1 MSNTN
6 YILKNIEP
14 LQNTIS
20 ELQEKGIDPI
30 ISQLYALRG
39 IQNFS
44 DVNLL
49 QKLEPWNTMLNI
61 DKAAKILSQAIIAKK
76 KICVVA
82 DYDTDGA
89 TSCAIALLGVRM
101 FGGNIDYIVPNRFIH
116 GYGLTASVVDDVYK
130 KVKPDLIITVDNG
143 TSSFEGID
151 HAHKYK
157 IEVLV
162 TDHHL
167 AADKLPDAE
176 CIVNPNQPGCPFKS
190 KNIAG
195 CGVIF
200 YVLCA
205 LRQKM
210 INLNLYTP
218 QTAPNVFNLLDLVAV
233 GTIAD
238 VVKLDLNNRIM
249 VHHGLSLIHKKR
261 TRPGIIALADIAKK
275 DYSTLS
281 TTDIGFGIG
290 PRLNAAGRLEDM
302 SIGIQTLLTDNFTKA
317 QELSKQLD
325 SINKKRKSIENDM
338 KEIALDLPDLTS
350 YQYSKVVYDETF
362 HEGVIGIVASRIK
375 ELFYRP
381 TIVLAPAAEEGYIKG
396 SARSIPEIHMRDAL
410 DYVHKK
416 DNNILVK
423 FGGHSMAAG
432 MTIKQENLER
442 FKQLFDEAVQFF
454 CNDKE
459 LKNIKE
465 IDIQLDTPQ
474 INLDLAKLLRK
485 EIWGQGFTTPLF
497 SGIFNIKEQKIL
509 KEEHLR
515 ITLEKDGVEFVG
527 MWFFNNQPI
536 ESNSAHIVYSVSV
549 NEFLGDE
556 SVQLL
561 IDGIVPSPVNQ
572 SI

>member
-1 MSNTN
+1 METTN
-6 YILKNIEP
+6 YTLKNP
-14 LQNTIS
+14 HLVQPTID
-20 ELQEKGIDPI
+20 ELINKGINPI

-49 QKLEPWNTMLNI
+49 QKLESWKNMLNI
-61 DKAAKILSQAIIAKK
+61 DKAAKMLSEAIINKK
-76 KICVVA
+76 KICIVA

-89 TSCAIALLGVRM
+89 TSCAIGVLGIRM
-101 FGGNIDYIVPNRFIH
+101 FGGNIDYVVPNRFIH
-116 GYGLTASVVDDVYK
+116 GYGLTASVVEEVYK
-130 KVKPDLIITVDNG
+130 KKNPDLIVTVDNG
-143 TSSFEGID
+143 TSSFEGVD
-151 HAHKYK
+151 YAHKKK
-157 IEVLV
+157 IQVLV

-167 AADKLPDAE
+167 AADHGLPDAE
-176 CIVNPNQPGCPFKS
+176 CIVNPNQPGCPFSS

-210 INLNLYTP
+210 IDLHQYT
-218 QTAPNVFNLLDLVAV
+218 TDNAPNVFSLLDLVAV

-249 VHHGLSLIHKKR
+249 VSHGLGLIHKKR
-261 TRPGIIALADIAKK
+261 TRPGILALANVAKK
-275 DYSTLS
+275 DYQVLS

-302 SIGIQTLLTDNFTKA
+302 SVGIQTLLTQNHQKA
-317 QELSKQLD
+317 SELAFQLD
-325 SINKKRKSIENDM
+325 NINKKRKAIENDM
-338 KEIALDLPDLTS
+338 KGIALDLPDLTK
-350 YQYSKVVYDETF
+350 YKYSKVVFDSTF

-375 ELFYRP
+375 EMFYRP
-381 TIVLAPAAEEGYIKG
+381 TIVMAPATEEGYIKG

-410 DYVHKK
+410 DWVHKK
-416 DNNILVK
+416 DPSILVK
-423 FGGHSMAAG
+423 FGGHAMAAG
-432 MTIKQENLER
+432 MTIEKDNLEK
-442 FKQLFDEAVQFF
+442 FKDLFDQAVEHF
-454 CNDKE
+454 CDNRE

-465 IDIQLDTPQ
+465 VDLELPIED

-497 SGIFNIKEQKIL
+497 SGEFNILEQKIV

-515 ITLEKDGVEFVG
+515 ITLEKDGQQFVA
-527 MWFFNNQPI
+527 MWFFHN
-536 ESNSAHIVYSVSV
+536 ELLEVEKAKFVYTISV
-549 NEFLGDE
+549 NEFLGNE
-556 SVQLL
+556 SVQVL
-561 IDGIVPSPVNQ
+561 IDGVIS
-572 SI
+572 